1 MKSFL
6 LSVTTAL
13 ALVFFATGEGIAQ
26 ADGVTVN
33 ISNVHLCCDK
43 CVQGVDKAV
52 GDITGVK
59 ATADKATKIVVLTA
73 PDKATL
79 QKAADALV
87 AAGYFGESSDPD
99 VKIVSVTGAKND
111 KVQTLKVADVH
122 LCCPKCIKAL
132 NMALK
137 EVPGVTTNDAVKGA
151 KFFTIT
157 GDFNDADVF
166 KALQKNGLTGKVAE

>member
-1 MKSFL
+1 M
-6 LSVTTAL
+6 
-13 ALVFFATGEGIAQ
+13 
-26 ADGVTVN
+26 TVN

-59 ATADKATKIVVLTA
+59 AAADKATKIIVLTA
-73 PDKATL
+73 PDKPTL